1 MFDIHEKLEN
11 WATGVENWATGDKR
25 QTAVDNSL
33 KAPEQ
38 MLSAF
43 LYEVNFEPLSGVT
56 KGKQYLHN

>member
-11 WATGVENWATGDKR
+11 GATGVENWATGDKR

-38 MLSAF
+38 I
-43 LYEVNFEPLSGVT
+43 YEVNFEPLSGVT